1 MGIIAPLTQ
10 ALAAANS
17 NAIVARDVNSTSN
30 TFPPSPA
37 ITETHSQS
45 SYQILTTKSIFASLG
60 ISIAFILLLWGSF
73 LSFQYIRRR
82 RRTPVQQ
89 YRRKFDN
96 LVMEIGQ
103 VLELAKD
110 PEVQKDYGGEFT
122 PKEHIV
128 YFVRHIEKMD
138 ENGRFPGPEEFED
151 GWTIPKSMD
160 FVGERKVAHCP
171 AFF

>member
-1 MGIIAPLTQ
+1 
-10 ALAAANS
+10 
-17 NAIVARDVNSTSN
+17 
-30 TFPPSPA
+30 
-37 ITETHSQS
+37 
-45 SYQILTTKSIFASLG
+45 
-60 ISIAFILLLWGSF
+60 
-73 LSFQYIRRR
+73 
-82 RRTPVQQ
+82 
-89 YRRKFDN
+89 
-96 LVMEIGQ
+96 MEIGQ

-160 FVGERKVAHCP
+160 FVGERKVAYCP